1 MKPETMDDFTAANIQ
16 TGEVSIFVRSYGSGP
31 PILLLH
37 GFPQTHLMWRSVAP
51 LLARDF
57 TVVCADLRG
66 YGRSSCPLSTP
77 DHSPYAKRAM
87 AQDMVAV
94 MERLGF
100 LRFGVAGHDRGGR
113 VAYRMALDHPARIE
127 RIAVLDVVPTETV
140 WERADARF
148 ALAFWP
154 WSLLAQP
161 EPLPERILAAAAEA
175 VVDNALATWG
185 SPSTVFP
192 SRVRDAYVR
201 ALREPPHAHAICE
214 EYRAAAT
221 IDREHDKADRLNG
234 RRIVCP
240 LLAMWSAHGALGTW
254 YTEDSGPIALWQVWC
269 DDVQGHPLDA
279 GHFFPEEAP
288 QQTTDALRLFFRA
301 EAR

>member
-1 MKPETMDDFTAANIQ
+1 VAERRAAAR
-16 TGEVSIFVRSYGSGP
+16 TR
-31 PILLLH
+31 LH
-37 GFPQTHLMWRSVAP
+37 G
-51 LLARDF
+51 
-57 TVVCADLRG
+57 CLRRPSRLWGQQLSGLYAGPFALCEAG
-66 YGRSSCPLSTP
+66 YGTRHGDRDGATWIP
-77 DHSPYAKRAM
+77 
-87 AQDMVAV
+87 AV
-94 MERLGF
+94 
-100 LRFGVAGHDRGGR
+100 RGC
-113 VAYRMALDHPARIE
+113 LARIE

-192 SRVRDAYVR
+192 SVVRDAYVR

-221 IDREHDKADRLNG
+221 IDREHDKADRLYG
-234 RRIVCP
+234 RRIICP
-240 LLAMWSAHGALGTW
+240 LLAMWSAQGALGRW
-254 YTEDSGPIALWQVWC
+254 YTKDSGPIALWQAWC

-288 QQTTDALRLFFRA
+288 QQTTDVLRHFFRA